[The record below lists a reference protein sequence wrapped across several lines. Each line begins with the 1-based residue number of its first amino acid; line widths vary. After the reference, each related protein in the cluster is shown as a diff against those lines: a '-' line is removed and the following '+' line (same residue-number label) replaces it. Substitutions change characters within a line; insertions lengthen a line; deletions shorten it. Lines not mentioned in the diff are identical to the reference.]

1 LAVTEREE
9 SPNLSGLDAF
19 AFQPRRVE
27 KPWGYELVWAH
38 SERYVGKLIFVRKGE
53 QLSLQFHNAKD
64 ETIYLQEGKIE
75 LEISEPGVRIPG
87 SEVVAAGAAFRIR
100 PGVIHR
106 WRALEDSV
114 ILEVSTPEI
123 DDVVRLEDRYGR
135 AAT

>member
-1 LAVTEREE
+1 MTEREE